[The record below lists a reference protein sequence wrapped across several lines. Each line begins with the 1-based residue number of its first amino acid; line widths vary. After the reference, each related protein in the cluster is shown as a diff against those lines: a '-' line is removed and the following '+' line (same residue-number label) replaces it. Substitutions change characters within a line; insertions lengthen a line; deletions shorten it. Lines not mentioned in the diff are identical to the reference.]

1 MHRSIA
7 MTIAGAASRRRMI
20 PSPSSVLV
28 VNARPSPPRQHSF
41 ALLLLLR
48 ASSSSSS
55 TSSMTAS
62 SSSVIDER
70 RRRPPQRRGGRKKAN
85 GNVDASPPP
94 SSSSSSAPNGSSPS
108 GGVRFSALLSRHL
121 GLSRRQAER
130 MMLTERV
137 TLFGKVANIPSFG
150 LRPSTDP
157 NQHSG
162 TAVKVDGKL
171 VMGID
176 DTLRAMHA
184 EIIRASFSSSTSSNI
199 TGVIRGGGGGGGAD
213 GGPAP
218 VEDDDGPSSPT
229 NNTRVWLANK
239 LGGELVTEDDPV
251 GRPSMLQRLVRGGVG
266 KGKTGSRRP
275 PVHLKPVGRLDMMTE
290 GLMVFTNDG
299 NYARELELPGNKC
312 WRTYRARVH
321 GRLTPGKMRA
331 MRDGLT
337 VRVDDNEN
345 SNDGPG
351 GGAKKGKDE
360 NPGGNEVVRTGKL
373 MRYKGI
379 KVSIES
385 RNLPTSRGASSSSPG
400 GGGRGRGTNTW
411 LRITCTEG
419 KNRQLRRILSSMG
432 LDVTRLIRISYGDY
446 DLNTIPPGMAIEVRC
461 KALDEMKSRGPL
473 FAAGGGDRKKR
484 ERGAVEDGEGSSKV
498 EWINYS

>member
-1 MHRSIA
+1 
-7 MTIAGAASRRRMI
+7 
-20 PSPSSVLV
+20 
-28 VNARPSPPRQHSF
+28 
-41 ALLLLLR
+41 
-48 ASSSSSS
+48 
-55 TSSMTAS
+55 MTAS

-85 GNVDASPPP
+85 GNVDASSPP
-94 SSSSSSAPNGSSPS
+94 SSSSSSSSKSKSKSAPDGSSS
-108 GGVRFSALLSRHL
+108 SGGGVRFSALLSRHL

-137 TLFGKVANIPSFG
+137 TLFGKVANVPSFG
-150 LRPSTDP
+150 LRPSTDS

-176 DTLRAMHA
+176 DTLRTMHA
-184 EIIRASFSSSTSSNI
+184 EIIRASSSSSSSKI
-199 TGVIRGGGGGGGAD
+199 AGVIRGGAD
-213 GGPAP
+213 GRDGPGA
-218 VEDDDGPSSPT
+218 VDDDDGPSSPT

-321 GRLTPGKMRA
+321 GRLTAGKMRA
-331 MRDGLT
+331 MRNGLT

-360 NPGGNEVVRTGKL
+360 NSGVNEVVRTGKL

-473 FAAGGGDRKKR
+473 FAGGDRKKR
-484 ERGAVEDGEGSSKV
+484 ERGVVEDGEGTSKV